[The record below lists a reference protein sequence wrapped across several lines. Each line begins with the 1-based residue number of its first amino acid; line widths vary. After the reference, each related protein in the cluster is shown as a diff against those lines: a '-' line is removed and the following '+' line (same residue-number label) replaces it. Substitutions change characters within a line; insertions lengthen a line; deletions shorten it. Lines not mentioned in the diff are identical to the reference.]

1 MSDMQPISAMS
12 ATPVVRNG
20 VAASAGGRV
29 PDSARAP
36 GRTEAGLPAGEA
48 VRFLV
53 ETDDFQFIRRVAALL
68 PEGAKL
74 QILPAAVRVDRAA
87 PPTGRSAAGGLPAL
101 TGRQQDVA
109 ALLVQ
114 GLSNKAIA
122 RELGLSHFTVRNHVS
137 QLLRMLGTP
146 TRRGAVK
153 RLAPYYDGFIS
164 PE

>member
-1 MSDMQPISAMS
+1 MS
-12 ATPVVRNG
+12 ATAVVRNG
-20 VAASAGGRV
+20 VVTSVASGEHDSVCGTGR
-29 PDSARAP
+29 AETRAP
-36 GRTEAGLPAGEA
+36 MNDA

-68 PEGAKL
+68 PDGAKL
-74 QILPAAVRVDRAA
+74 QILPATARTDHVV
-87 PPTGRSAAGGLPAL
+87 PPTAASVFRESPAL

-137 QLLRMLGTP
+137 QLLRMLGAT
-146 TRRGAVK
+146 TRREAVT
-153 RLAPYYDGFIS
+153 RLAPYFES
-164 PE
+164 VSAPE

>member
-20 VAASAGGRV
+20 VAASAVGRV

-36 GRTEAGLPAGEA
+36 GRAEAGLPAGEA

-137 QLLRMLGTP
+137 QLLRMLGAP
-146 TRRGAVK
+146 TRREAVK
-153 RLAPYYDGFIS
+153 RLAPFYDGFIA
-164 PE
+164 PK